1 MKLIKGSQVIYTV
14 YEIRN
19 KENNRVYIGS
29 TVDLEKRWSSHR
41 AALKGG
47 YHSNKELQKDYDK
60 FGINSFEFKKIL
72 TLTDKF
78 WEGMYTM
85 QYYGTGLLYNHRS
98 INRYLVSTHKK
109 KEVVDLDMCK
119 KYKSISNAAKQTGC
133 NSGNISKCC
142 NHKYKSTV
150 DKKGIKHRFEYFDY
164 VLKHV
169 ELLSEITDQEYLIYR
184 LNNYSIK
191 IYR

>member
-1 MKLIKGSQVIYTV
+1 MMVIKNSKTIYTV

-19 KENNRVYIGS
+19 KVNNRVYIGS
-29 TVDLEKRWSSHR
+29 TINLEKRWASHR

-60 FGINSFEFKKIL
+60 FGVSSFEFKKLI
-72 TLTDKF
+72 TSNDKF

-109 KEVVDLDMCK
+109 KEVIDLDTCK

-133 NSGNISKCC
+133 NSGNITKCC
-142 NHKYKSTV
+142 KHKYKSTR
-150 DKKGIKHRFEYFDY
+150 DNKGIKHRFEYFDY

-169 ELLSEITDQEYLIYR
+169 ELLPEIIDQEYLIYI
-184 LNNYSIK
+184 LNN
-191 IYR
+191 